1 MGFFSLLGMVRRI
14 RRASM
19 KGTRRRYKRRGTRSR
34 RVGKR
39 RVRASYV
46 RRASTRRTRRRGRGR
61 VNRVRGSRR
70 GRASRRYHSRRRG
83 MRGGNLADFGNEMLD
98 KFMNKVSDMRDI
110 PMEANGKIGDG
121 VARAAEYAS
130 KWGLSGPAS
139 NVVKMVDTVSGNNPV
154 VDGRSNLSIFDHPIL
169 SKPTY

>member
-39 RVRASYV
+39 RARASYV
-46 RRASTRRTRRRGRGR
+46 RRASSRRTRRRGR

-70 GRASRRYHSRRRG
+70 GRVSRRRYSRARH
-83 MRGGNLADFGNEMLD
+83 MRGGNLMDFGNDMMD

-110 PMEANGKIGDG
+110 PMEANSKIGDG